1 MSNSNSAGCF
11 MVIGGEFGLV
21 AQAGGRPM
29 AGACFFFVDW
39 TYAFSCLVS
48 GEVGGHL
55 VVVRLW
61 GLLGIM
67 FVGVCWV
74 HWELRITQ
82 MSVLFGGAML
92 MLMFVGSLIFGVYCV
107 FPR

>member
-1 MSNSNSAGCF
+1 MSNSNSTGCF
-11 MVIGGEFGLV
+11 MVVDGEFGLV
-21 AQAGGRPM
+21 ARAGGRPV
-29 AGACFFFVDW
+29 GWGVCFFVDW

-61 GLLGIM
+61 GLLRII

-74 HWELRITQ
+74 HWELRITR

-92 MLMFVGSLIFGVYCV
+92 TFVGSLIFGVFFV
-107 FPR
+107 FPQ